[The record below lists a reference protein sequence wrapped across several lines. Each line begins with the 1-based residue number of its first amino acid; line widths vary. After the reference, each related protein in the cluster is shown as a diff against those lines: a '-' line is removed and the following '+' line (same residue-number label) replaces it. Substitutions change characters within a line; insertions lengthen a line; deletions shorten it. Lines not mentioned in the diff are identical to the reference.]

1 MANLKYVD
9 GILPIINKI
18 DETFNYYVDGNPD
31 NKKEWLIDE
40 EAAKVVRRIFSL
52 CVEGFG
58 PTQIAKRLK
67 ADKVLTPTEYWD
79 SIGRNCSKPP
89 ATKYGWCADT
99 VANILF
105 IVGMI
110 VLIAFTNL
118 GPVLIYGLVKLSDVA
133 KTLIAYFWLKKEK
146 WLVNLTI
153 QPK

>member
-1 MANLKYVD
+1 MGV
-9 GILPIINKI
+9 I
-18 DETFNYYVDGNPD
+18 
-31 NKKEWLIDE
+31 
-40 EAAKVVRRIFSL
+40 
-52 CVEGFG
+52 C
-58 PTQIAKRLK
+58 
-67 ADKVLTPTEYWD
+67 
-79 SIGRNCSKPP
+79 
-89 ATKYGWCADT
+89 DT